1 MFCFVRWRA
10 SGHAFRVSGKLE
22 FYYTQVSLQ
31 FPFSLFCSRT
41 LVLVWLI
48 SRPVIGA
55 IITIVHWLFLGNATF
70 GALNKDSHR
79 SLEIKESIDFVLKL
93 KNFPQGPEIL
103 ENGVLGAKHLEL
115 EHRPH
120 IHNKALEL
128 KAMWRNLQRP
138 ETGLNQSPV
147 VTLQNPPT
155 TTTPPP
161 PPCPQAIWTCTQL
174 NYDSTEHGSGWA
186 VHIQRWDQM
195 REVMSAGSEMK
206 LRLKPYGAAVLAK
219 LQMLDPCRV
228 WNGHLLLA

>member
-1 MFCFVRWRA
+1 MSGRRLSPPAALTFRRCRQTFLMFCLARWRA
-10 SGHAFRVSGKLE
+10 SGRASRVSGKLE
-22 FYYTQVSLQ
+22 FYCTQVSLK
-31 FPFSLFCSRT
+31 FPFSLFCLRT
-41 LVLVWLI
+41 PVLVWLI

-55 IITIVHWLFLGNATF
+55 IITVVHWLFLSNATF
-70 GALNKDSHR
+70 GALNKDSHC

-147 VTLQNPPT
+147 VTLQNPHHHHHSSS
-155 TTTPPP
+155 TPPP
-161 PPCPQAIWTCTQL
+161 PKQFELVLSSTMTPQNMA
-174 NYDSTEHGSGWA
+174 
-186 VHIQRWDQM
+186 
-195 REVMSAGSEMK
+195 
-206 LRLKPYGAAVLAK
+206 LAELFISK
-219 LQMLDPCRV
+219 GETKCEES
-228 WNGHLLLA
+228 